1 MQNKFSAPF
10 DGFLDPF
17 LPPSVSHFLLSTSII
32 PNIAEME
39 QRHEDELR
47 NLKANH
53 NQLEA
58 RVRCPQGDEYS
69 AHTIPEHTQGESH
82 PDTQS
87 APKMIPVSHKYIVLK
102 GGLLINTPWSHKYTL
117 TLGWKPLN

>member
-17 LPPSVSHFLLSTSII
+17 LPPSVSHFVLSTSII

-39 QRHEDELR
+39 QHHEDELR

-53 NQLEA
+53 DQLEA
-58 RVRCPQGDEYS
+58 RVTCPKATS
-69 AHTIPEHTQGESH
+69 TLLTQYLS
-82 PDTQS
+82 T
-87 APKMIPVSHKYIVLK
+87 LK
-102 GGLLINTPWSHKYTL
+102 ENHTL
-117 TLGWKPLN
+117 THNQHPR